1 SSLRRLRGAGW
12 ARGRAAGSRDPCPSA
27 IRRPCPRRAGCTLNL
42 RASPCEKTGEELAR
56 GGPWGVRAS
65 LLAATYSADF
75 SAAAALAASAF
86 AFAASAFA
94 LAASILSA
102 AAALMASPFSA
113 RSVFAASALRVEATA
128 LLRPSRYCGY
138 EASLPKTR
146 HSSPL
151 GPKSRLFIQPRR
163 TRRPELT
170 EAEGFKLCSFNRAQ
184 SSGPRSSHTRASR
197 SSQTAQPIENMPAT
211 NRMEVIFFDF
221 METTH

>member
-1 SSLRRLRGAGW
+1 MTGARSDGRRARPAERGRKSGSLRGGWASSLRRLRGAGW

-27 IRRPCPRRAGCTLNL
+27 IRRPCPRRAGCDLNL
-42 RASPCEKTGEELAR
+42 RASPCEKTSED
-56 GGPWGVRAS
+56 WHVGVRAS

-138 EASLPKTR
+138 AASLPKTR

-163 TRRPELT
+163 TR
-170 EAEGFKLCSFNRAQ
+170 
-184 SSGPRSSHTRASR
+184 
-197 SSQTAQPIENMPAT
+197 
-211 NRMEVIFFDF
+211 
-221 METTH
+221 